1 MGTVLHCIILSGY
14 DIIDVTFSHIIQAIA
29 LIVVVYE
36 IYKKFREI
44 KRDSDKEHER
54 KLQWDYAAKIIKEKE
69 KEWDDGLS
77 DVENVRNQIVKRY
90 DERLDELKT
99 DLETKIDDNYT
110 DTNAKVQ
117 EIQSEVFILTEC
129 MRAVLDGLHQQ
140 GCNGEVTKTRERLDS
155 YLVRKACC
163 GEEPQW

>member
-1 MGTVLHCIILSGY
+1 MILLSGFEIT
-14 DIIDVTFSHIIQAIA
+14 DLTFDLLIKA
-29 LIVVVYE
+29 LAVFIVVWFIIKNYLEVKNNAK
-36 IYKKFREI
+36 IQIVREE
-44 KRDSDKEHER
+44 S
-54 KLQWDYAAKIIKEKE
+54 WDYAAKIIKEKE

-77 DVENVRNQIVKRY
+77 DVENVRSQIVKRY
-90 DERLDELKT
+90 DERLDELTT
-99 DLETKIDDNYT
+99 DLETKIDDNAT
-110 DTNAKVQ
+110 DTNAKMQ
-117 EIQSEVFILTEC
+117 EMQSEIFILTEC

>member
-1 MGTVLHCIILSGY
+1 MILLSGFELT
-14 DIIDVTFSHIIQAIA
+14 DLTFE
-29 LIVVVYE
+29 LIVKALAVFIVVWFVIKNYLE
-36 IYKKFREI
+36 VKNNAKIQIVREE
-44 KRDSDKEHER
+44 S
-54 KLQWDYAAKIIKEKE
+54 WDYAAKIIKEKE

-90 DERLDELKT
+90 DERLDDLKT
-99 DLETKIDDNYT
+99 DLETKIDDNAT
-110 DTNAKVQ
+110 DTNAKMQ
-117 EIQSEVFILTEC
+117 EMQSEIFILTEC

>member
-1 MGTVLHCIILSGY
+1 MLGMILSGLELT
-14 DIIDVTFSHIIQAIA
+14 DLTFDLVIKALAA
-29 LIVVVYE
+29 LIVVWFV
-36 IYKKFREI
+36 I
-44 KRDSDKEHER
+44 KNYLDMKNAAKIQIVTEES
-54 KLQWDYAAKIIKEKE
+54 WDYAAQIVKEKE

-77 DVENVRNQIVKRY
+77 DVDEVRKQIVKRY

-99 DLETKIDDNYT
+99 DLETKIDDNAT
-110 DTNAKVQ
+110 DTNAKMQ
-117 EIQSEVFILTEC
+117 EMQSEIFILTEC

-155 YLVRKACC
+155 YFVRKACC

>member
-1 MGTVLHCIILSGY
+1 MILSGL
-14 DIIDVTFSHIIQAIA
+14 DVSDLSFNH
-29 LIVVVYE
+29 VVVFLATGIVIWFIVRNYLE
-36 IYKKFREI
+36 IRKTAKAQFEREQGW
-44 KRDSDKEHER
+44 DK
-54 KLQWDYAAKIIKEKE
+54 AASVIKEKE

-77 DVENVRNQIVKRY
+77 DVENVRNQIIKRY
-90 DERLDELKT
+90 DERLDDLKT
-99 DLETKIDDNYT
+99 DLETKIDDNAT
-110 DTNAKVQ
+110 DANAKMQ
-117 EIQSEVFILTEC
+117 EMQSEIFILTEC